1 METKTKPCRQNE
13 LVVQLYKEYS
23 PELKLFFVNY
33 THDMMA
39 AEDMVQNLFMKI
51 MRLDAILPSTARNL
65 LFVTARRMVIDDIR
79 RKSYAQEQLK
89 QLRDG
94 SRLEDG
100 FSVFDKMERDQILQL
115 EERKLQTMAQKRAQI
130 YRMWRGDDKTMK
142 EIAQEL
148 NLSTRTVETHVYLA
162 VREMKEYIHA
172 AI

>member
-1 METKTKPCRQNE
+1 
-13 LVVQLYKEYS
+13 
-23 PELKLFFVNY
+23 
-33 THDMMA
+33 
-39 AEDMVQNLFMKI
+39 
-51 MRLDAILPSTARNL
+51 
-65 LFVTARRMVIDDIR
+65 
-79 RKSYAQEQLK
+79 
-89 QLRDG
+89 
-94 SRLEDG
+94 
-100 FSVFDKMERDQILQL
+100 MERDQILQL

>member
-13 LVVQLYKEYS
+13 LVAQLYEEHS
-23 PELKLFFVNY
+23 PELKLYFVNY

-65 LFVTARRMVIDDIR
+65 LFVTAHRMVIDDIR

-89 QLRDG
+89 QLKDG

-130 YRMWRGDDKTMK
+130 YRMWRGDDKTKK